1 MNSSDPLSQLKDI
14 HLPGAPG
21 LWPIAP
27 GWWILLILLITVI
40 TVTIYLTIRYLRKNR
55 YRKMAT
61 LQAEN
66 IINQFHLNQQV
77 SDKTSS
83 DKLYI
88 EQAISLLKQVSLH
101 RYPNDQIA
109 TLSANQCLH
118 QLNQYCKKPVFPG
131 EICRQLEHSLYT
143 PQPTLDIPFFH
154 QMMKEWI
161 THHR

>member
-1 MNSSDPLSQLKDI
+1 MNPSDPLSQLKDI
-14 HLPGAPG
+14 HLPDAPG

-27 GWWILLILLITVI
+27 GWWILMILLISLI
-40 TVTIYLTIRYLRKNR
+40 AATIYLVIYYYRKNR
-55 YRKMAT
+55 YRKLAT
-61 LQAEN
+61 LQAKI
-66 IINQFHLNQQV
+66 IINQFLLNQQV
-77 SDKTSS
+77 DNKTSA

-101 RYPNDQIA
+101 RYPNDHIA
-109 TLSANQCLH
+109 ALSASQCLH
-118 QLNQYCKKPVFPG
+118 QLNQHCKKPVFPE

-161 THHR
+161 KHHR